1 MEQEQTRQTGSEEAA
16 PVHGAQGTRPRH
28 THTHTPRWALSVTV
42 TLLCLAL
49 AAIVALGG
57 LVWRLAAGVPAGQP
71 DAGGEKP
78 VTMQLDDLPET
89 ADGGL
94 TTAEIAQRVAPSVV
108 SVHIYEQDSLAPSSM
123 GSGVVLTQ
131 DGYIITNAHV
141 VEGASGINVLFADG
155 TEMDARIIGVD
166 EKTDLAVIKVAG
178 EGLVPAEFGDS
189 GALAVGE
196 RAVAIGNA
204 AGQFDGTVTQGV
216 ISGLDREVTVTVGG
230 RDVTMSLIQTD
241 AAINPG
247 NSGGALVNRFGQVV
261 GINSARM
268 NSAFFEGICF
278 AIPTRTAQPVVENLI
293 AYGYVRDRGVLGV
306 TVIALTGVNGPPN
319 GLPAQ
324 GLYISE
330 IAANSDL
337 VRSDV
342 TVGDIILEADGQVME
357 TAADLSAVVQ
367 SHKLGE
373 TVHLKVQKYGS
384 GSVIEVDAALVESL
398 EEG

>member
-16 PVHGAQGTRPRH
+16 PVHGAQGTRPRR
-28 THTHTPRWALSVTV
+28 THTPRWALSVTV

-57 LVWRLAAGVPAGQP
+57 LVWRLAAGVPASQP

-337 VRSDV
+337 VRSDM

>member
-16 PVHGAQGTRPRH
+16 PVHGAQGTRPRR
-28 THTHTPRWALSVTV
+28 THTPRWALSVTV

-57 LVWRLAAGVPAGQP
+57 LVWRLAAGVPASQP

-230 RDVTMSLIQTD
+230 RDVTMSLIPTD
-241 AAINPG
+241 AAISPG

>member
-16 PVHGAQGTRPRH
+16 PVHGAQGTRPRR
-28 THTHTPRWALSVTV
+28 THTPRWALSVTV

-57 LVWRLAAGVPAGQP
+57 LVWRLAAGVSASQP

>member
-16 PVHGAQGTRPRH
+16 PVHGAQGTRPRR
-28 THTHTPRWALSVTV
+28 THTPRWALSVTV

-57 LVWRLAAGVPAGQP
+57 LVWRLAAGVPASQP

-330 IAANSDL
+330 IAVNSDL

>member
-16 PVHGAQGTRPRH
+16 PVHGAQGARPRR
-28 THTHTPRWALSVTV
+28 THTPRWALSMTV

-57 LVWRLAAGVPAGQP
+57 LVWRLAAGVPASQP

>member
-16 PVHGAQGTRPRH
+16 PVHGAQGARPRR
-28 THTHTPRWALSVTV
+28 THTPRWALSMTV

-57 LVWRLAAGVPAGQP
+57 LVWRLAAGVPASQP

-330 IAANSDL
+330 IAVNSDL

>member
-1 MEQEQTRQTGSEEAA
+1 MEQEQTRQTCSEEAA
-16 PVHGAQGTRPRH
+16 PVHGAQGTRPRRM
-28 THTHTPRWALSVTV
+28 HTPRWALSVTV

-57 LVWRLAAGVPAGQP
+57 LVWRLAAGVPASQP

>member
-16 PVHGAQGTRPRH
+16 PVHGAQGTRPRR
-28 THTHTPRWALSVTV
+28 THTPRWALSVTV

-57 LVWRLAAGVPAGQP
+57 LVWRLAAGVPASQP

-357 TAADLSAVVQ
+357 TVADLSAVVQ

>member
-16 PVHGAQGTRPRH
+16 PVHGAQGTRPRR
-28 THTHTPRWALSVTV
+28 THTPRWALSVTV

-57 LVWRLAAGVPAGQP
+57 LVWRLAAGVPASQP

-247 NSGGALVNRFGQVV
+247 TSGGALVNRFGQVV

>member
-16 PVHGAQGTRPRH
+16 PVHGAQGARPRR
-28 THTHTPRWALSVTV
+28 THTPRWALSMTV

-57 LVWRLAAGVPAGQP
+57 LVWRLAAGVPASQP

-337 VRSDV
+337 VRSDM

>member
-16 PVHGAQGTRPRH
+16 PVHGAQGTRPRR
-28 THTHTPRWALSVTV
+28 THTPRWALSVTV

-57 LVWRLAAGVPAGQP
+57 LVWRLAAGVPASQP

-342 TVGDIILEADGQVME
+342 TVGDIILEADG
-357 TAADLSAVVQ
+357 
-367 SHKLGE
+367 
-373 TVHLKVQKYGS
+373 
-384 GSVIEVDAALVESL
+384 
-398 EEG
+398 

>member
-1 MEQEQTRQTGSEEAA
+1 MEPEQMQQAGSEETEQAGGTQSA
-16 PVHGAQGTRPRH
+16 PPRR
-28 THTHTPRWALSVTV
+28 TPRWALSVTV

-57 LVWRLAAGVPAGQP
+57 MVARLLAGAQARRP
-71 DAGGEKP
+71 DASEALP
-78 VTMQLDDLPET
+78 VSMQLHDLPET

-94 TTAEIAQRVAPSVV
+94 TTAEIAQRVSPSVV
-108 SVHIYEQDSLAPSSM
+108 SIHIYEQDSLSPSAM

-141 VEGASGINVLFADG
+141 VEGASGINVLFEDG
-155 TEMDARIIGVD
+155 TEMNARVIGVD

-189 GALAVGE
+189 SAIAVGE

-216 ISGLDREVTVTVGG
+216 ISGLDREVTVTLGG

-278 AIPTRTAQPVVENLI
+278 AIPTRTVQPVVENLI
-293 AYGYVRDRGVLGV
+293 AYGFVRDRGVLGV
-306 TVIALTGVNGPPN
+306 TVIALTSVNGPPN

-330 IAANSDL
+330 LAPGSDL

-342 TVGDIILEADGQVME
+342 TVGDIILEADGKVMK
-357 TAADLSAVVQ
+357 TTADLTAVVQ
-367 SHKLGE
+367 GHKLGE

-384 GSVIEVDAALVESL
+384 GSIIEVDAVLVESL
-398 EEG
+398 EDG

>member
-1 MEQEQTRQTGSEEAA
+1 MEPEQMQQAGSEETEQAGGTQSA
-16 PVHGAQGTRPRH
+16 PPRR
-28 THTHTPRWALSVTV
+28 TPRWALSVTV

-57 LVWRLAAGVPAGQP
+57 MVARLLAGAQARRP
-71 DAGGEKP
+71 DASEALP
-78 VTMQLDDLPET
+78 VSMQLHDLPET

-94 TTAEIAQRVAPSVV
+94 TTAEIAQRVSPSVV
-108 SVHIYEQDSLAPSSM
+108 SIHIYEQDSLSPSAM

-141 VEGASGINVLFADG
+141 VEGASGINVLFEDG
-155 TEMDARIIGVD
+155 TEMNARVIGVD

-189 GALAVGE
+189 SAIAVGE

-216 ISGLDREVTVTVGG
+216 ISGLDREVTVTLGG

-278 AIPTRTAQPVVENLI
+278 AIPTRTVQPVAENLI

-306 TVIALTGVNGPPN
+306 TVIALTSVNGPPN

-330 IAANSDL
+330 LAPGSDL

-342 TVGDIILEADGQVME
+342 TVGDIILEADGKVMK
-357 TAADLSAVVQ
+357 TTADLTAVVQ
-367 SHKLGE
+367 GHKLGE

-384 GSVIEVDAALVESL
+384 GSIIEVDAVLVESL
-398 EEG
+398 EDG

>member
-1 MEQEQTRQTGSEEAA
+1 M
-16 PVHGAQGTRPRH
+16 
-28 THTHTPRWALSVTV
+28 
-42 TLLCLAL
+42 
-49 AAIVALGG
+49 
-57 LVWRLAAGVPAGQP
+57 
-71 DAGGEKP
+71 
-78 VTMQLDDLPET
+78 TMQLDDLPET

-189 GALAVGE
+189 GVLAVGE

>member
-16 PVHGAQGTRPRH
+16 PVHGAQDTRPRR
-28 THTHTPRWALSVTV
+28 THTPRWALSVTV

-57 LVWRLAAGVPAGQP
+57 LVWRLAAGVPVSQP

>member
-16 PVHGAQGTRPRH
+16 PVYGAQGTRPRR
-28 THTHTPRWALSVTV
+28 THTPRWALSVTV

-57 LVWRLAAGVPAGQP
+57 LVWRLAAGVPASQP

>member
-1 MEQEQTRQTGSEEAA
+1 MEQEQTRQTGSAEAA
-16 PVHGAQGTRPRH
+16 PVHGAQGTRPRR
-28 THTHTPRWALSVTV
+28 THTPRWALSVTV

-57 LVWRLAAGVPAGQP
+57 LVWRLAAGVPASQP

>member
-1 MEQEQTRQTGSEEAA
+1 MEQEQTRQPGSEAAA
-16 PVHGAQGTRPRH
+16 PVHGAQGTRPRR
-28 THTHTPRWALSVTV
+28 THTPRWALSVTV
-42 TLLCLAL
+42 TLLCLAR

-57 LVWRLAAGVPAGQP
+57 LVWRLAAGVPASQP

-123 GSGVVLTQ
+123 CSGVVLTQ
-131 DGYIITNAHV
+131 DGDIITNAHV

-293 AYGYVRDRGVLGV
+293 AYGYVRDRGELGV

>member
-1 MEQEQTRQTGSEEAA
+1 MKQEQTRQTGSEEAA
-16 PVHGAQGTRPRH
+16 PVHGAQGTRPRR
-28 THTHTPRWALSVTV
+28 THTPRWALSVTV

-57 LVWRLAAGVPAGQP
+57 LVWRLAAGVPASQP

-306 TVIALTGVNGPPN
+306 TVIALTGVSGPPN

>member
-16 PVHGAQGTRPRH
+16 PVHGAQGTRPRR
-28 THTHTPRWALSVTV
+28 THTPRWALSVTV

>member
-16 PVHGAQGTRPRH
+16 PVYGAQGTRPRR
-28 THTHTPRWALSVTV
+28 THTPRWALSVTV

>member
-16 PVHGAQGTRPRH
+16 PVHGAQGTRPRR
-28 THTHTPRWALSVTV
+28 THTPRWALSVTV

-57 LVWRLAAGVPAGQP
+57 LVWRLAAGVPASRP

-204 AGQFDGTVTQGV
+204 AGQFDWTVTQGV

>member
-1 MEQEQTRQTGSEEAA
+1 MQQAGSEETEQAGGTQSA
-16 PVHGAQGTRPRH
+16 PPRR
-28 THTHTPRWALSVTV
+28 TPRWALSVTV

-57 LVWRLAAGVPAGQP
+57 MVARLLAGAQARRP
-71 DAGGEKP
+71 DASEAPP
-78 VTMQLDDLPET
+78 VSMQLHDLPET

-94 TTAEIAQRVAPSVV
+94 TTAEIAQRVSPSVV
-108 SVHIYEQDSLAPSSM
+108 SIHIYEQDSLSPSAM

-141 VEGASGINVLFADG
+141 VEGASGINVLFEDG
-155 TEMDARIIGVD
+155 TEMNARVIGVD

-189 GALAVGE
+189 SAIAVGE

-216 ISGLDREVTVTVGG
+216 ISGLDREVTVTLGG

-278 AIPTRTAQPVVENLI
+278 AIPTRTVQPVVENLI
-293 AYGYVRDRGVLGV
+293 AYGFVRDRGVLGV
-306 TVIALTGVNGPPN
+306 TVIALTSVNGPPN

-330 IAANSDL
+330 LAPGSDL

-342 TVGDIILEADGQVME
+342 TVGDIILEADGKVMK
-357 TAADLSAVVQ
+357 TTADLTAVVQ
-367 SHKLGE
+367 GHKLGE

-384 GSVIEVDAALVESL
+384 GSIIEVDAVLVESL
-398 EEG
+398 EDG

>member
-16 PVHGAQGTRPRH
+16 PVHGAQGTRPRR
-28 THTHTPRWALSVTV
+28 THTPRWALSVTV

-57 LVWRLAAGVPAGQP
+57 LVWRLAAGVPASQP

-108 SVHIYEQDSLAPSSM
+108 SVHIYEQDSLARSSM

>member
-1 MEQEQTRQTGSEEAA
+1 M
-16 PVHGAQGTRPRH
+16 HGAQGTRPRR
-28 THTHTPRWALSVTV
+28 THTPRWALSVTV

>member
-16 PVHGAQGTRPRH
+16 PVHGAQGTRPRR
-28 THTHTPRWALSVTV
+28 THTPRWALSVTV

-57 LVWRLAAGVPAGQP
+57 LVWRLAAGVPASQP

-89 ADGGL
+89 AGGGL

>member
-16 PVHGAQGTRPRH
+16 PVHGAQGTRPRR
-28 THTHTPRWALSVTV
+28 THTPRWALSVTV

-57 LVWRLAAGVPAGQP
+57 LVWRLAAGVPASQP

-241 AAINPG
+241 AVINPG

>member
-1 MEQEQTRQTGSEEAA
+1 MQQACSEEAA
-16 PVHGAQGTRPRH
+16 QAGGTQGAPPRR
-28 THTHTPRWALSVTV
+28 TPRWALSVTV

-57 LVWRLAAGVPAGQP
+57 MVARLLGGAQARRP
-71 DAGGEKP
+71 DASAEAP
-78 VTMQLDDLPET
+78 ISIQLHDLPET

-94 TTAEIAQRVAPSVV
+94 TTAEIAQRVSPSVV
-108 SVHIYEQDSLAPSSM
+108 SIHVYEQDSLSPSAM
-123 GSGVVLTQ
+123 G
-131 DGYIITNAHV
+131 
-141 VEGASGINVLFADG
+141 
-155 TEMDARIIGVD
+155 IGVD

-189 GALAVGE
+189 SALTVGE

-216 ISGLDREVTVTVGG
+216 ISGLDREVTVTLGG
-230 RDVTMSLIQTD
+230 RNVTMSLIQTD

-278 AIPTRTAQPVVENLI
+278 AIPTRTVQPVAENLI

-306 TVIALTGVNGPPN
+306 TVIALTSVNGPPN

-330 IAANSDL
+330 LAPGSDL

-342 TVGDIILEADGQVME
+342 TVGDIILEADGKVMK
-357 TAADLSAVVQ
+357 TTADLTAVVQ
-367 SHKLGE
+367 GHKLGE

-384 GSVIEVDAALVESL
+384 GSIIEVDAVLVESL
-398 EEG
+398 EDG

>member
-1 MEQEQTRQTGSEEAA
+1 MKQEQTRQTGSEEAA
-16 PVHGAQGTRPRH
+16 PVHGAQGTRPRR
-28 THTHTPRWALSVTV
+28 THTPRWALSVTV

-57 LVWRLAAGVPAGQP
+57 LVWRLAAGVPASQP

-131 DGYIITNAHV
+131 DGYIITNAPV

>member
-16 PVHGAQGTRPRH
+16 PVHGAQGTRPRR
-28 THTHTPRWALSVTV
+28 THTPRWALSVTV

-57 LVWRLAAGVPAGQP
+57 LVWRLAAGVPASQP

-342 TVGDIILEADGQVME
+342 TVGDIILEADGQVMA

>member
-1 MEQEQTRQTGSEEAA
+1 MKQEQTRQTGSEEAA
-16 PVHGAQGTRPRH
+16 PVHGAQGTRPRR
-28 THTHTPRWALSVTV
+28 THTPRWALSVTV

-57 LVWRLAAGVPAGQP
+57 LVWRLAAGVPASQP

-373 TVHLKVQKYGS
+373 TVHLKVQNYGS
-384 GSVIEVDAALVESL
+384 GSGIEVDAARVESL

>member
-1 MEQEQTRQTGSEEAA
+1 M
-16 PVHGAQGTRPRH
+16 
-28 THTHTPRWALSVTV
+28 
-42 TLLCLAL
+42 
-49 AAIVALGG
+49 
-57 LVWRLAAGVPAGQP
+57 
-71 DAGGEKP
+71 
-78 VTMQLDDLPET
+78 
-89 ADGGL
+89 
-94 TTAEIAQRVAPSVV
+94 
-108 SVHIYEQDSLAPSSM
+108 
-123 GSGVVLTQ
+123 
-131 DGYIITNAHV
+131 
-141 VEGASGINVLFADG
+141 
-155 TEMDARIIGVD
+155 
-166 EKTDLAVIKVAG
+166 AG

>member
-1 MEQEQTRQTGSEEAA
+1 MKQEQTRQTGSEEAA
-16 PVHGAQGTRPRH
+16 PVHGAQGTRPRR
-28 THTHTPRWALSVTV
+28 THTPRWALSVTV

-57 LVWRLAAGVPAGQP
+57 LVWRLAAGVPASQP

-204 AGQFDGTVTQGV
+204 AGQFDGAVTQGV

>member
-1 MEQEQTRQTGSEEAA
+1 MEQEQTRQTGSKEAA
-16 PVHGAQGTRPRH
+16 PVYGAQGTRPRR
-28 THTHTPRWALSVTV
+28 THTPRWALSVTV

-57 LVWRLAAGVPAGQP
+57 LVWRLAAGVPASQP

-247 NSGGALVNRFGQVV
+247 NSGGALVNRSGQVV

>member
-16 PVHGAQGTRPRH
+16 PVHGAQGTRPRR
-28 THTHTPRWALSVTV
+28 THTPRWALSVTV

-57 LVWRLAAGVPAGQP
+57 LVRRLAAGVPASQP

>member
-16 PVHGAQGTRPRH
+16 PVHGAQGTRPRR
-28 THTHTPRWALSVTV
+28 THTPRWALSVTV

-57 LVWRLAAGVPAGQP
+57 LVWRLAAGVPASQP

-108 SVHIYEQDSLAPSSM
+108 SVHIYEQESLAPSSM

>member
-16 PVHGAQGTRPRH
+16 PVHGAQGTRPRR
-28 THTHTPRWALSVTV
+28 THTPRWALSVTV

-57 LVWRLAAGVPAGQP
+57 LVWRLAARVPASQP

-155 TEMDARIIGVD
+155 TEMDARIIGVE

>member
-16 PVHGAQGTRPRH
+16 PVHGAQGNRPR
-28 THTHTPRWALSVTV
+28 HTHTPRWALSVTV

-57 LVWRLAAGVPAGQP
+57 LVWRLAAGVPASQP

-278 AIPTRTAQPVVENLI
+278 AIPTRTVQPVAENLI

-306 TVIALTGVNGPPN
+306 TVIALTSVNGPPN

-330 IAANSDL
+330 LAPGSDL

-342 TVGDIILEADGQVME
+342 TVGDIILEADGKVMK
-357 TAADLSAVVQ
+357 TTADLTAVVQ
-367 SHKLGE
+367 GHKLGE

-384 GSVIEVDAALVESL
+384 GSIIEVDAVLVESL
-398 EEG
+398 EDG

>member
-16 PVHGAQGTRPRH
+16 PVHGAQGTRPRR
-28 THTHTPRWALSVTV
+28 THTPRWSLSVTV

-57 LVWRLAAGVPAGQP
+57 LVWRLAAGVPASQP